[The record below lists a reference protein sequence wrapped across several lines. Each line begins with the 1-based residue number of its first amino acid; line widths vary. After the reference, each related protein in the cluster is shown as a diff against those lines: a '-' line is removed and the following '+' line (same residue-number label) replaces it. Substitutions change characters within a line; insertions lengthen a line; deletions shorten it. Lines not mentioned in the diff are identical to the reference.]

1 MIKKISEL
9 ILRRDSKIQ
18 ALDTNINE
26 QNAIESYKEIHALK
40 SSIELLCFRLRQ
52 LKLGKKLSYKKI
64 VKEVTK

>member
-40 SSIELLCFRLRQ
+40 SSIELLSLRLRQ

-64 VKEVTK
+64 IKEITK